1 MKKLAI
7 GCGVVAL
14 VVIVAGGV
22 GFYYVAHRVSSAVRS
37 LAALGSIPDIE
48 AQVQDKSPYEAPA
61 SGELTQ
67 EQLTKFLAVQAAVK
81 QQLGARF
88 DQLNSKYKALSD
100 SLNHRDATISDAP
113 SLLSAYRDLAAT
125 YVDAKH
131 WQVEALNAQQL
142 SLAQYRWIRERAY
155 AAIGVPMTGFDI
167 AQAVEDV
174 KAGRT
179 PEAQTPAASTDT
191 TGLDANQKLVEPH
204 RKELEDNV
212 SLAVFGL

>member
-14 VVIVAGGV
+14 VVIVVGGV
-22 GFYYVAHRVSSAVRS
+22 GFYYVAHKVSSTVKG

-48 AQVQDKSPYEAPA
+48 AQVQDKSPYDPPP
-61 SGELTQ
+61 SGALTQ
-67 EQLTKFLAVQAAVK
+67 EQLTKFLAVQTSVK

-88 DQLNSKYKALSD
+88 DQLNSKYKSLSD
-100 SLNHRDATISDAP
+100 SLEHRDATITDAP

-131 WQVEALNAQQL
+131 WQVDALNAQQL

-167 AQAVEDV
+167 AQAVEDA

-179 PEAQTPAASTDT
+179 PEVQQSDATSDT
-191 TGLDANQKLVEPH
+191 TGLEANQKLVEPH
-204 RKELEDNV
+204 RQELQDNV
-212 SLAVFGL
+212 SLAAFGL